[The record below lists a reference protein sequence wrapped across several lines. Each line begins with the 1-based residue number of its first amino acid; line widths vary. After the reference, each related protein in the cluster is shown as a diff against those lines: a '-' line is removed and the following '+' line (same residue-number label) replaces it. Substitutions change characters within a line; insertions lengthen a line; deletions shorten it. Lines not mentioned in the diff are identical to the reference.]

1 MDVNKLVQYKDFGQP
16 LYVVLNYANL
26 EVAMTKKGVE
36 LINSDDH
43 YKFIENKLIQD
54 PEEFR
59 PDIVHQTLLA
69 LLDS

>member
-1 MDVNKLVQYKDFGQP
+1 MYKDFGLP

-43 YKFIENKLIQD
+43 FKFIENKLIQD

-59 PDIVHQTLLA
+59 PDIVH
-69 LLDS
+69 